1 MVLLPQRQIET
12 HASKNMLRHS
22 IATAVALLLVA
33 TAAHGQAEDRAFC
46 PARPGKA
53 SPTCTITPG
62 RLQIELD
69 AFDQTIDRSNGV
81 KSTDAIMAV
90 PQLRVGLSTNSE
102 LQLAW
107 TPHERF
113 TTAGLGKS
121 KVNSGIGDMVA
132 GLKYNLTDNRDGFGA
147 ALQPFVKIPTA
158 TRSLGNGKVEGGLV
172 APLSVPLSKGWALN
186 LSPEI
191 DVSAN
196 DDGGGYHTAG
206 ALAAGL
212 GCAFTPELSFGAEIW
227 VERAFVSEAE
237 TAATVDLMLAFTP
250 ADIHDLQF
258 DAGVNRGI
266 TPAAPNTQV
275 YLGVAKRF

>member
-1 MVLLPQRQIET
+1 M
-12 HASKNMLRHS
+12 
-22 IATAVALLLVA
+22 
-33 TAAHGQAEDRAFC
+33 AEF
-46 PARPGKA
+46 
-53 SPTCTITPG
+53 
-62 RLQIELD
+62 
-69 AFDQTIDRSNGV
+69 
-81 KSTDAIMAV
+81 
-90 PQLRVGLSTNSE
+90 
-102 LQLAW
+102 
-107 TPHERF
+107 
-113 TTAGLGKS
+113 
-121 KVNSGIGDMVA
+121 
-132 GLKYNLTDNRDGFGA
+132 KYNLTDNRDGFGA